1 MQLDS
6 GTWLA
11 VGTSVIGTSHM
22 ARQGV
27 CDDAHFGAA
36 LDDGTLLLAVA
47 DGAGSA
53 VRSAAGALRAV
64 QSAVAYL
71 ANRLASARPGHASDW
86 EELLRETLAA
96 TQKQVAALA
105 DETDGARLRDFA
117 TTLLLAAANT
127 DHVATLQV
135 GDGAIVL
142 RSIHGTLEVLSPA
155 ATSEYIN
162 ETNFLT
168 SESGLRDAL
177 ITVRPAQAIDAM
189 ALLTDG
195 VEFLAIEQASNT
207 AHAPFFAPLFQ
218 FAADPEAD
226 AEQIAAMLASDR
238 VNERTDDDKT
248 LVLAARRGS
257 PAAV

>member
-11 VGTSVIGTSHM
+11 VGTSVAGTSHL
-22 ARQGV
+22 ARRLG

-36 LDDGTLLLAVA
+36 LDNGTLLLAVA

-53 VRSAAGALRAV
+53 AHSAAGAQRAV
-64 QSAVAYL
+64 HGAVASL
-71 ANRLASARPGHASDW
+71 ANRLVAERPVDAGGW
-86 EELLRETLAA
+86 KELLRETLLDVRNE
-96 TQKQVAALA
+96 VAALA
-105 DETDGARLRDFA
+105 AETEGAQLRDFA
-117 TTLLLAAANT
+117 STLLLAVT
-127 DHVATLQV
+127 GPEHVATLQV

-142 RSIHGTLEVLSPA
+142 RSVQGGLEVLSPA

-162 ETNFLT
+162 ETDFLT
-168 SESGLRDAL
+168 SESAPSRAL
-177 ITVRPAQAIDAM
+177 LTVRAAEEIDAM

-195 VEFLAIEQASNT
+195 VEILAIEHATHT
-207 AHAPFFAPLFQ
+207 AHAPFFTPLFR

-226 AEQIAAMLASDR
+226 AEQIAALLASER

-248 LVLAARRGS
+248 LVLAVRRGS
-257 PAAV
+257 PAGA